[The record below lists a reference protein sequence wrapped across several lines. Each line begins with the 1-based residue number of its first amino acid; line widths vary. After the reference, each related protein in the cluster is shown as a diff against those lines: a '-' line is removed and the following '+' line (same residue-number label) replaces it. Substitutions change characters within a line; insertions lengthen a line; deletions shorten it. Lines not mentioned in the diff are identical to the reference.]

1 MERKDKRICALTMVR
16 GDELYLRRWV
26 DYYGAQLGRD
36 NLYVLF
42 DGEDQIVP
50 PFCEGVNTEVCP
62 RTVGK
67 IPAADK
73 GRMAKINAKAANLFG
88 SYDVVIGT
96 DVDEF
101 LIPDPE
107 TGLSLREFIESYN
120 GCRVSISG
128 LGVDVGQKL
137 GQEQP
142 IDWERP
148 FLCQRHSAK
157 LSTRYSKPSVLLQPC
172 RWGSGFHRVK
182 GHDFHIVKDLYLFHF
197 GCVDFDLLKSKMGD
211 RDKLQSGW
219 SRHLR
224 KRAGTIRLVTSRKA
238 RSWECTVPVARAVQN
253 LVRPPYALNKPSM
266 FELKVV
272 VRIPERF
279 ENIV

>member
-1 MERKDKRICALTMVR
+1 MVR
-16 GDELYLRRWV
+16 GDESYLRKWV
-26 DYYGAQLGRD
+26 DYYGTQLGRE

-42 DGEDQIVP
+42 DGEDQVVP
-50 PFCEGVNTEVCP
+50 DFCAGVNVEICP

-67 IPAADK
+67 VPVADK
-73 GRMAKINAKAANLFG
+73 GRMAKINARAAELFG

-107 TGLSLREFIESYN
+107 TGMNLRGYIESYS
-120 GCRVSISG
+120 GRGVSISG

-137 GQEQP
+137 GVELP

-148 FLCQRHSAK
+148 FLCQRMFAK
-157 LSTRYSKPSVLLQPC
+157 LSTRYSKPSILLQPC

-182 GHDFHIVKDLYLFHF
+182 GHNFHIEKDLYLFHF
-197 GCVDFDLLKSKMGD
+197 GCVDFDLLKSKMSD

-219 SRHLR
+219 SRHLK
-224 KRAGTIRLVTSRKA
+224 KRAGTIRLVTDRKA
-238 RSWECTVPVARAVQN
+238 CRWERAVPLARMVQN
-253 LVRPPYALNKPSM
+253 MIRPPYALNKPSM

-279 ENIV
+279 KESV